1 MEIYIVG
8 GHVNWQ
14 SHFGKLTGSIFW
26 TKRDPDT
33 IPLLAI
39 YPIETSACVQQNMYK
54 NVQSSFNNDK
64 KLEAIQIFIHR
75 MDKLW
80 YIHTMSYKKWK
91 RMNHCHPQQYRWISQ
106 K

>member
-64 KLEAIQIFIHR
+64 KLEAI
-75 MDKLW
+75 
-80 YIHTMSYKKWK
+80 
-91 RMNHCHPQQYRWISQ
+91 
-106 K
+106 